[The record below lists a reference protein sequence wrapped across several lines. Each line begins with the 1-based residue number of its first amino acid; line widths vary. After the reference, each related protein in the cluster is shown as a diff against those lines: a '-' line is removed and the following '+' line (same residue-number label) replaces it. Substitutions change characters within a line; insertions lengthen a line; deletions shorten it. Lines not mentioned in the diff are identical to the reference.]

1 MDDFFPARQILLVL
15 SFILILLA
23 QKQKQDFNAKLPRLD
38 MCDVEL
44 PALAYGTYDFPAGA
58 KLRRVRGNDDSCGD
72 SKFFLEFYDSNDA
85 SASPVAGTTGTCT
98 DNCLLTSDTTTCE
111 RLDGKGTYP
120 LSTVVGCYCLNV
132 LKEYVSEHG
141 VFSGAS
147 KAQTDEGDLCIDS
160 LTNYVASQSLLIV
173 AALSVVFI
181 NVVLQRVLKAL
192 ARFERHATVSH
203 EQLSMTFKVF
213 LAQLLNTGIIVLIV
227 HAKLPNVNPDG
238 TVFGDVGLFAG
249 EHEGFGRGWYPTV
262 GVSIM
267 LTMLVQSI
275 FPHMVPLGRALVLRP
290 CKRCCTRRFKMSQ
303 DSLNRL
309 YTPQAYDLSQRYP
322 FLLNTLFIT
331 MMYCAGLP
339 LLLPLAMVSFAISN
353 LVDKC
358 LIMRYT
364 VKPPRYNDALA
375 VRSLKVMPYALILH
389 LCITIWMY
397 GNPDVFKSDVID
409 ASLLGST
416 LNTDTSVEAAY
427 EEWRIEQEESWDT
440 LGVTTKIV
448 RENCFP
454 LFFLLALIIVLL
466 LVVRVALSYFIGCL
480 VKTFHMFTCGKCSS
494 LERTLVK
501 PAMAGLDHEHD
512 GGFTDVFRD
521 PVDLP
526 FVRQGNLTDLEH
538 SKRVEAKLEKLLDKE
553 DRAQGWTL
561 EKVKDKNGIVQSA
574 YIGVKWTSNGI
585 SDVGVAHAKGAPLRV
600 WEVILESGAL
610 YSYHPMV
617 NGKYTK
623 VMVAMRQA
631 QMKVNNA
638 KRRLSDVE
646 SGRNAAA
653 EAAARQYA
661 AQVAYAQ
668 RLAEAQAQY
677 AQTVQQR
684 QLYAAQLAQARA
696 KAAQQQA
703 FVARQQAYAQQQ
715 QAYAQRHAQFAQ
727 QHGAAARV
735 QQPPPRQYQVHNPS
749 PPGGGVPPPPG
760 SQGIPG
766 PPGSQGIPGP
776 PGSQPTM
783 HSMHSAHSMHGG
795 QQQQQGV
802 PGPPGAPQQVYPGQ
816 AMTTSMQRGMAQP
829 RGPTNA
835 RNMQHMQ
842 PLQQQQQQQQRYQQ
856 PQQYHHQQQRYQQ
869 PQQYQQQR
877 HPHPQM
883 AAAQQQQMMMQQ
895 RQRQMMM
902 QQQQQIPG
910 PPPG

>member
-1 MDDFFPARQILLVL
+1 MTL
-15 SFILILLA
+15 SDALAVRSLKVMPYALILHPYI
-23 QKQKQDFNAKLPRLD
+23 Q
-38 MCDVEL
+38 
-44 PALAYGTYDFPAGA
+44 
-58 KLRRVRGNDDSCGD
+58 
-72 SKFFLEFYDSNDA
+72 
-85 SASPVAGTTGTCT
+85 
-98 DNCLLTSDTTTCE
+98 
-111 RLDGKGTYP
+111 
-120 LSTVVGCYCLNV
+120 
-132 LKEYVSEHG
+132 
-141 VFSGAS
+141 
-147 KAQTDEGDLCIDS
+147 
-160 LTNYVASQSLLIV
+160 
-173 AALSVVFI
+173 
-181 NVVLQRVLKAL
+181 
-192 ARFERHATVSH
+192 
-203 EQLSMTFKVF
+203 
-213 LAQLLNTGIIVLIV
+213 
-227 HAKLPNVNPDG
+227 
-238 TVFGDVGLFAG
+238 
-249 EHEGFGRGWYPTV
+249 
-262 GVSIM
+262 
-267 LTMLVQSI
+267 
-275 FPHMVPLGRALVLRP
+275 MV
-290 CKRCCTRRFKMSQ
+290 MH
-303 DSLNRL
+303 
-309 YTPQAYDLSQRYP
+309 
-322 FLLNTLFIT
+322 
-331 MMYCAGLP
+331 
-339 LLLPLAMVSFAISN
+339 
-353 LVDKC
+353 KC

-715 QAYAQRHAQFAQ
+715 QAYAQQHAQFAQ

-776 PGSQPTM
+776 PG
-783 HSMHSAHSMHGG
+783 
-795 QQQQQGV
+795 
-802 PGPPGAPQQVYPGQ
+802 APQQVYPGQ

-842 PLQQQQQQQQRYQQ
+842 PLQQQQQQQRYQQ

-869 PQQYQQQR
+869 PQQYQQQC